1 MRHSS
6 QPLEEN
12 ASLMLTNQLAAS
24 PPLHWRWMRIRLL
37 LAALVLCGPSWG
49 YSVLTHEA
57 VIDSAWNDS
66 IKPLLLKRF
75 PQSTPDDLRR
85 AHGFAYGGAII
96 QDMGYYPHGS
106 HEFSDLTHYIRSGEF
121 IENLIR
127 ESRSLDDYAFALG
140 SLAHY
145 AADDQGHTIAVNVA
159 EPMLYAKVRRKF
171 GPVVTYEDD
180 PADHLKTE
188 FSFDVLQVARGYY
201 APQAYHNFI
210 GFGVAPDLLDRAFAR
225 TYCLHLA
232 AIFQNPATAINSY
245 RRDVSGLI
253 PRATRIAWAM
263 KKKEIEKRS
272 PGMLKRRFI
281 YNISRASFEKEWGRN
296 YDRPNL
302 LDRMLAFIL
311 KCIPPIGPLADIRF
325 KTPDAKSESLFM
337 ESFDKTL
344 EQYRALLR
352 QVGEGSLHLENLNF
366 DTGKPAAPGAY
377 RLADQAAAKWKQEV
391 PGSCPAQ
398 PLRAESSE
406 SRSIGNESDNEPAGQ
421 GGRKSID

>member
-1 MRHSS
+1 M
-6 QPLEEN
+6 Q
-12 ASLMLTNQLAAS
+12 
-24 PPLHWRWMRIRLL
+24 IRLL
-37 LAALVLCGPSWG
+37 LMALMLCGPSFG

-66 IKPLLLKRF
+66 IRPLLLKRF
-75 PQSTPDDLRR
+75 PRSTPDELRR
-85 AHGFAYGGAII
+85 AHGFAYGGAIV
-96 QDMGYYPHGS
+96 QDMGYYPNGS

-145 AADDQGHTIAVNVA
+145 AGDDEGHTIAVNVV
-159 EPMLYAKVRRKF
+159 EPMLYPKVRRKF

-201 APQAYHNFI
+201 APQAYHDFI
-210 GFGVAPDLLDRAFAR
+210 GFGVAPDLLDRAFLQ

-232 AIFQNPATAINSY
+232 AIFNNPDRAIDSY
-245 RRDVSGLI
+245 RRDVSRLI
-253 PRATRIAWAM
+253 PRATRVAWAM

-272 PGMLKRRFI
+272 PGILKRRFT

-296 YDRPNL
+296 YDRPRL
-302 LDRMLAFIL
+302 LDRILAFLL

-325 KTPDAKSESLFM
+325 QTPDAKSESLFM

-344 EQYRALLR
+344 TQYRALLR
-352 QVGEGSLHLENLNF
+352 QVSEGALRLENLNF
-366 DTGKPAAPGAY
+366 DTGKPAAPGTY
-377 RLADQAAAKWKQEV
+377 RLADRAAAEWKREV
-391 PGSCPAQ
+391 PGSCPAAPSQ
-398 PLRAESSE
+398 RAASRE
-406 SRSIGNESDNEPAGQ
+406 SRSAERESDAQLAPAG
-421 GGRKSID
+421 GEPSID

>member
-1 MRHSS
+1 
-6 QPLEEN
+6 
-12 ASLMLTNQLAAS
+12 MLTSKHAGT
-24 PPLHWRWMRIRLL
+24 PRLHWRWMRMRVL
-37 LAALVLCGPSWG
+37 LAALLCCGSSYS

-66 IKPLLLKRF
+66 IRPLLLKRF
-75 PQSTPDDLRR
+75 AQSTPDDLRR
-85 AHGFAYGGAII
+85 AHGFAYGGAIV

-127 ESRSLDDYAFALG
+127 ESQSLDEYAFALG

-145 AADDQGHTIAVNVA
+145 AADSQGHTVAVNVV
-159 EPMLYAKVRRKF
+159 EPMLYPKVRRKF

-180 PADHLKTE
+180 PVDHLKTE

-201 APQAYHNFI
+201 APQAYHDFV
-210 GFGVAPDLLDRAFAR
+210 GFGVAPDLLDRALAR

-232 AIFQNPATAINSY
+232 AIFKDPDKAMNSY
-245 RRDVSGLI
+245 RHDVSGLI

-272 PGMLKRRFI
+272 PGIVKRRFI
-281 YNISRASFEKEWGRN
+281 YNISRASFEKEWGGN

-302 LDRMLAFIL
+302 LDKVIAFLL

-325 KTPDAKSESLFM
+325 KTPGPKADSLFM

-344 EQYRALLR
+344 TEYRALLR
-352 QVGEGSLHLENLNF
+352 QVSEGKLRLENLNF

-377 RLADQAAAKWKQEV
+377 RLADQALANWKQDV
-391 PGSCPAQ
+391 PGPCPAQ
-398 PLRAESSE
+398 PSHA
-406 SRSIGNESDNEPAGQ
+406 PH
-421 GGRKSID
+421 